1 MRRLVVANGPNLN
14 TLGIHG
20 GQTLADI
27 QAQMDVRA
35 EELGLKVSFFQSNH
49 EGALID
55 RLQAEAP
62 ASVGLIINPAGLA
75 HYSIALYDCLRTLSV
90 PIVEV
95 HLTNVFATNVFA
107 TNVFATNVFAANV
120 FGREEAFRAN
130 SVTAPAARGVISG
143 LGGRGYVLAMEYLNG
158 LDE

>member
-95 HLTNVFATNVFA
+95 HLTNVFATNVF
-107 TNVFATNVFAANV
+107 
-120 FGREEAFRAN
+120 GREEAFRAN

>member
-107 TNVFATNVFAANV
+107 ANV

>member
-35 EELGLKVSFFQSNH
+35 EELDLKVSFFQSNH
-49 EGALID
+49 EGEIID
-55 RLQAEAP
+55 RLQVEVP
-62 ASVGLIINPAGLA
+62 GSVGVIINPAGLA
-75 HYSIALYDCLRTLSV
+75 YYSIALYDCLKALSV
-90 PIVEV
+90 PVVEV
-95 HLTNVFATNVFA
+95 HLSNVYA
-107 TNVFATNVFAANV
+107 
-120 FGREEAFRAN
+120 REEAFSAH
-130 SVTAPAARGVISG
+130 SVTAPAARGIISG